1 MANQNKNAIDEMLAE
16 ALKEISATRP
26 VEKITIKQ
34 ITDRA
39 GVIRPTFYN
48 HFQDKYEL
56 VEWIVK
62 TELIE
67 PLTESFKSG
76 NYREVLINTFGRMEE
91 EKNFYMRA
99 AAIEGQNSFDSILR
113 TSIRGLLLN
122 FINIDRIQKNLPFK
136 WLTVD
141 MMVDF
146 YSESLSYLVSSWI
159 HAGMKEPKDELSD
172 VIIFVMFHSPAEMAY
187 VEKDDIH

>member
-16 ALKEISATRP
+16 ALKEISASRSI
-26 VEKITIKQ
+26 EKITIKQ

-67 PLTESFKSG
+67 PLAESFKSG
-76 NYREVLINTFGRMEE
+76 NYREALINTFGRMEE
-91 EKNFYMRA
+91 EKNFYVRA

-113 TSIRGLLLN
+113 MSIRDLLLN
-122 FINIDRIQKNLPFK
+122 FINIDKIKKNLPFK

-159 HAGMKEPKDELSD
+159 HSGMKEPKDEISD

-187 VEKDDIH
+187 VEEDDIH